1 MREFYEGHR
10 QQRANGIWPVRLAEM
25 YCRYLWNERS
35 ESLKDAKRL
44 STSRYYLGLSVQ
56 DYGLSELTKRS
67 ALISDTLLL
76 THDGSG
82 VTRSV
87 IDSNL
92 AFQNPRRWLR
102 QAGRHLARAERRE
115 RWNLPRRPFE
125 TTVEV
130 ICPEWDA
137 FGNWIADAEPL
148 LRAGLAWYLPRYQLL
163 DQHVRPGEREVRH
176 PEAIDYLI
184 RDGRVVDASGA
195 TPVKSQ
201 LVRPILELELPFLTG
216 VSMRDFSRITIE
228 EFASYCAFRDYVRN
242 VLLSLDDSLNAV
254 QSERE
259 LARIEI
265 AMRDQ
270 VRAVKSNIDRVRR
283 TRAVSATGVAVGS
296 VTTLLAAV
304 YGPALE
310 QAIQILGVAS
320 AGGGVWSYLNVA
332 TQNSKKTLTE
342 DKWYYVWI
350 LSKKSERPM

>member
-1 MREFYEGHR
+1 M
-10 QQRANGIWPVRLAEM
+10 
-25 YCRYLWNERS
+25 
-35 ESLKDAKRL
+35 
-44 STSRYYLGLSVQ
+44 
-56 DYGLSELTKRS
+56 
-67 ALISDTLLL
+67 
-76 THDGSG
+76 
-82 VTRSV
+82 
-87 IDSNL
+87 
-92 AFQNPRRWLR
+92 
-102 QAGRHLARAERRE
+102 
-115 RWNLPRRPFE
+115 
-125 TTVEV
+125 
-130 ICPEWDA
+130 
-137 FGNWIADAEPL
+137 
-148 LRAGLAWYLPRYQLL
+148 
-163 DQHVRPGEREVRH
+163 RPGEREVRH